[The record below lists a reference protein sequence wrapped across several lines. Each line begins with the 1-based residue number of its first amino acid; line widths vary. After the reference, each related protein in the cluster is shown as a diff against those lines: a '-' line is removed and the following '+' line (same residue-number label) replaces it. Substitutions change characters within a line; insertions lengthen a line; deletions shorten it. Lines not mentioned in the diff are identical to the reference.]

1 MRHSKKLVFIHIP
14 KNAGTSLRLLLE
26 SNYKEDERR
35 SIYSHKDLDQQL
47 KSALEDPDVKCIY
60 GHFPLRPVI
69 AESNATVVTLFRE
82 PIARSMSHYNHYSK
96 RINEKHIELMKGIE
110 SPKDF
115 TRLVQS
121 NNRQTAFMSGY
132 LNQKEFLEDKEVLHK
147 ALANLDRLDAVGFTE
162 HYAASIA
169 YFGELFDWKNT
180 AVEYHNSGGRKK
192 EIAGKTVWE
201 SMNQFDL
208 PLYQAAV
215 DQFSGKLK
223 AYEGRAP
230 RVPKPPI
237 LKRIKVYLRA
247 LSSKF

>member
-14 KNAGTSLRLLLE
+14 KTAGTSLRLLLE
-26 SNYKEDERR
+26 SNYHEAERR

-47 KSALEDPDVKCIY
+47 KSALEDPGVKCIY

-96 RINEKHIELMKGIE
+96 RINEKHAELMKGIE
-110 SPKDF
+110 SPEDF

-132 LNQKEFLEDKEVLHK
+132 LNQKEFLEDKEVLQK
-147 ALANLDRLDAVGFTE
+147 ALANFDRLDAVGFTE

-169 YFGELFDWKNT
+169 YFGDLFDWKNT
-180 AVEYHNSGGRKK
+180 IVEYHNSGGQKK
-192 EIAGKTVWE
+192 ENASKAVWE
-201 SMNQFDL
+201 SMNQYDL
-208 PLYQAAV
+208 PLYQAAL
-215 DQFSGKLK
+215 DRFSGILK
-223 AYEGRAP
+223 PYEGQAS
-230 RVPKPPI
+230 RVPKPPLLGR
-237 LKRIKVYLRA
+237 LKAYLRA